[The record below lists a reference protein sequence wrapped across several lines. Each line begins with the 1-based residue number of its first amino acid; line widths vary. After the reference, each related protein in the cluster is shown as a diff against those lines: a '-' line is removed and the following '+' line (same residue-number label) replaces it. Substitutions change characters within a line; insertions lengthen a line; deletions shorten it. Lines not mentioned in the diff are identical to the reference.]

1 MRLNKDRL
9 LFFVPFAIVIAA
21 IVLCL
26 LFAVIKIG
34 SFYRYANIIKKSA
47 DRYGLDPGTVA
58 AVIKAES
65 NFDKNA
71 VSQKG
76 ATGLMQLLPE
86 TAEYIAEKIGYTEK
100 INLKSA
106 ECNIE
111 LGCAYLAYLF
121 EKFTTEREV
130 LCAYNAG
137 EGRVTAWLS
146 DKAYSSD
153 GRTLEYI
160 PFSETREYVVSIE
173 KYKREYS
180 AVFSR
185 RNKSCSEQKG
195 QAINYG
201 GDDNEQKERQF
212 I

>member
-1 MRLNKDRL
+1 VRLNKDRL
-9 LFFVPFAIVIAA
+9 LFIVPFAIVVAA
-21 IVLCL
+21 IFLCL

-34 SFYRYANIIKKSA
+34 SFYGYAQSIKKSA
-47 DRYGLDPGTVA
+47 YKYGLEPETVA

-76 ATGLMQLLPE
+76 AIGLMQLLPE
-86 TAEYIAEKIGYTEK
+86 TADYIAEKTGYAEK

-106 ECNIE
+106 DCNIE

-146 DKAYSSD
+146 DEAYSSD
-153 GRTLEYI
+153 GKTLEYI
-160 PFSETREYVVSIE
+160 PFSETREYVGRVE
-173 KYKREYS
+173 KYKQEYS
-180 AVFSR
+180 AKFSR
-185 RNKSCSEQKG
+185 RNESCAERKG
-195 QAINYG
+195 QAENYG
-201 GDDNEQKERQF
+201 GESNEQKKRQL

>member
-1 MRLNKDRL
+1 MVW
-9 LFFVPFAIVIAA
+9 FH
-21 IVLCL
+21 
-26 LFAVIKIG
+26 KIG
-34 SFYRYANIIKKSA
+34 SFYRYANIIKKTA
-47 DRYGLDPGTVA
+47 DRYGLEPGTVA

-111 LGCAYLAYLF
+111 LGCAYLEYLF

-130 LCAYNAG
+130 LCSYNAG

-146 DKAYSSD
+146 DKTYSSD
-153 GRTLEYI
+153 GKTLEYI
-160 PFSETREYVVSIE
+160 PFSETREYVDRVV
-173 KYKREYS
+173 KYKRKYS
-180 AVFSR
+180 AEFLR
-185 RNKSCSEQKG
+185 HGKSCAKQKG
-195 QAINYG
+195 QAVSYG
-201 GDDNEQKERQF
+201 GDNNEQKKRQF